1 MNSLQVGKNISIPEI
16 THVSKHGIWLL
27 AKNQECFMP
36 FESFPWFKQASVENI
51 LQVEEISPDHFY
63 WSALDIDL
71 TLEMIKYPAR
81 FPLQASL

>member
-1 MNSLQVGKNISIPEI
+1 MTCNVKDISQY
-16 THVSKHGIWLL
+16 GIWLL

-71 TLEMIKYPAR
+71 TLEMIKHPAR
-81 FPLQASL
+81 FPLQALS